1 MFKVIKWMRFFPGN
15 MHRKKSRLKIQNMEG
30 RKRRRPQLR
39 RPKND
44 PRDDSD
50 VGGELKGLW
59 MYKLKAL
66 QLRYKQVKK
75 TEI

>member
-1 MFKVIKWMRFFPGN
+1 
-15 MHRKKSRLKIQNMEG
+15 MHRKKSKLKIQNMEG
-30 RKRRRPQLR
+30 RKTRPQLR

-66 QLRYKQVKK
+66 QLRYK
-75 TEI
+75 